1 MRKGLLFLL
10 LATAAQP
17 AMAADDDDGGRT
29 SRREAARAERAERAV
44 ARAESQSEAPENR
57 ARVARPAELPSPE
70 PRAIERG
77 GGDRAVMREER
88 REAVVERVER
98 RSPRLIAVEPDRPAV
113 QRDDAVAEPRVQ
125 RRGPRMVEVG
135 ATLPTLETP
144 AVDTVRPRRR
154 LEREGVVRPAVIEL
168 PAEAGVQPLVQRRPR
183 RTEPLE
189 RLGGLRTPAISR
201 VPREGT
207 QPPPLAEVRPT
218 RLTRHQWRGDW
229 RSDRRYDWRDHR
241 RRHRSLFRFAIYL
254 DPFGWSYRPYS
265 IGWRLWPNY
274 YRSSRYWLRDAWTYR
289 LPYAPPGYRW
299 IRYYDDAL
307 LVDTWDGQVVDVIR
321 DFFW

>member
-17 AMAADDDDGGRT
+17 AMAADDDDGGQT
-29 SRREAARAERAERAV
+29 SRREAARAERAERA
-44 ARAESQSEAPENR
+44 
-57 ARVARPAELPSPE
+57 
-70 PRAIERG
+70 
-77 GGDRAVMREER
+77 GDRAER
-88 REAVVERVER
+88 QSDAPEHSARVSRPADLPSAEPRVIERVERVER
-98 RSPRLIAVEPDRPAV
+98 RAPRVIAVEPDRPAI
-113 QRDDAVAEPRVQ
+113 QRDDAATEPRVQ

-135 ATLPTLETP
+135 TNLPTLETTLG
-144 AVDTVRPRRR
+144 DSVRPRRR
-154 LEREGVVRPAVIEL
+154 VEREGVVRPAVIEL

-218 RLTRHQWRGDW
+218 RLTRHHWRGDW

-241 RRHRSLFRFAIYL
+241 RRHRSLFRFSIYL

-274 YRSSRYWLRDAWTYR
+274 YRSSRYWLHDAWTYR

-299 IRYYDDAL
+299 IRYYGDVL